1 MTEVKYGLRVKK
13 TGKLLNLMEVGTDG
27 KDFCNSTE
35 CTLVDMEEY
44 PQYLV
49 TSPMLAEYA
58 RRYPAKWYASTFVH
72 PQHNFDPETLEVVK
86 VEITIHVDKEK
97 VELPDPN
104 EYFAFKQKTDKGYFH
119 IQKEWEKGEFKGQPP
134 YDYFQL
140 KEYLRQTQGEKNE
153 NP

>member
-13 TGKLLNLMEVGTDG
+13 TGKLLHLYETSTGD

-35 CTLVDMEEY
+35 CELVEDADY

-49 TSPMLAEYA
+49 STATMAEYT
-58 RRYPAKWYASTFVH
+58 RLYPAKWYASTFDH
-72 PQHNFDPETLEVVK
+72 PQHSFQAGALEVVK
-86 VEITIHVDKEK
+86 VEITIHVEKEK
-97 VELPDPN
+97 VALPDPK

-119 IQKEWEKGEFKGQPP
+119 IQKEWEKGEFKDQPP

-140 KEYLRQTQGEKNE
+140 KEYLRQTQEK
-153 NP
+153 